1 VVITILKPQ
10 KGSKKIKNPETPG
23 IFKEKDG
30 DKEAAAYSVPLSP
43 FWLPLIT
50 FLQSAGQSRH
60 FFKEIST

>member
-30 DKEAAAYSVPLSP
+30 DKEAAAFPVLAPSHHVSP
-43 FWLPLIT
+43 ICWPEQT
-50 FLQSAGQSRH
+50 F
-60 FFKEIST
+60 F